1 MDLLHPVAQRV
12 HHHLQDARVLQIER
26 VAAAGDVEVVAR
38 VAVENVVA
46 GVVGAAEREGGA
58 QVAALGG
65 VVVDDVEDDLDAGL
79 VEAAHHQLELVQV
92 AFRRDV
98 ARRRRKEADGVRS
111 EEHTSELQSLMR
123 ISYAVFCLKK
133 KKKSQKI
140 NNH

>member
-38 VAVENVVA
+38 IAVENVVA

-58 QVAALGG
+58 QVAALCG

-79 VEAAHHQLELVQV
+79 VEAAHHQL
-92 AFRRDV
+92 
-98 ARRRRKEADGVRS
+98 RS
-111 EEHTSELQSLMR
+111 EEHTSELQTLMR
-123 ISYAVFCLKK
+123 ISSAVFCLKK
-133 KKKSQKI
+133 KSLYKQPNRYHCIKQI
-140 NNH
+140 TYTD